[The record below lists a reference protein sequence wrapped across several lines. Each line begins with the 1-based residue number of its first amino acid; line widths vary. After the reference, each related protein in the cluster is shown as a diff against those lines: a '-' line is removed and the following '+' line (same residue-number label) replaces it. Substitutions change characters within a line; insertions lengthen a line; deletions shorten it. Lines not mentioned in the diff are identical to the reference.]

1 MLGKTTSVL
10 VCCISDDKASKMD
23 NEPLKE
29 ISSDIKDIKEKYVT
43 INYNY
48 DQINR
53 RLTDLED
60 NSDRLSNI
68 GRNNYCLYHSMY
80 I

>member
-1 MLGKTTSVL
+1 MLGKITSVL
-10 VCCISDDKASKMD
+10 VCCISDDKTSKMD
-23 NEPLKE
+23 NELLKE

-48 DQINR
+48 DQSNR
-53 RLTDLED
+53 RLTELED

-68 GRNNYCLYHSMY
+68 GRT